1 MTPRAALHL
10 LSLLYLAALRTAL
23 ATGVPRDDLA
33 AGVCAMAV
41 RAGVILDGGAGA

>member
-23 ATGVPRDDLA
+23 ATGVPQDELA
-33 AGVCAMAV
+33 AGVVGLAV
-41 RAGVILDGGAGA
+41 RAGVILDGGA

>member
-10 LSLLYLAALRTAL
+10 LSLLYLATLRTAL

-33 AGVCAMAV
+33 EGVCAMAV
-41 RAGVILDGGAGA
+41 RAGVILDGGA